1 VIRVARETTGITGE
15 HRLRLTI
22 RLRDKAA
29 LRAGSGCVPGI
40 DSDHGNPGQFS
51 LVLNEL
57 SQLGKSPGMQD
68 RSLAAPCRNPYANV
82 CQFFQCNSASG
93 ALRSL
98 YDLLRNNVVG
108 VFSKTGF
115 FARKFFESALGRF
128 GSLGLELRP
137 NATVAMPDTLNRIA
151 LINFTVRVHSDIGYT
166 EINAKEVRDF
176 TQWRFINI
184 TTLKQVEDAVTEDK
198 ITLTPKTFKEFG
210 LSLTADKRHLL
221 AACHCPD
228 RNNTFI
234 EFVGDKPVIERES
247 AVWFE
252 SAHRLLIE
260 FVGIIY
266 LGKHPY
272 SGIGAQSKQATNFV
286 VFQFMKGVLAKY
298 ARVPCD
304 SRHVITGCIRRLK
317 RLLQGIKLLRRR
329 LQLDLRYQLHTLIIP
344 SIGGINKKDV
354 YAVSSAS

>member
-1 VIRVARETTGITGE
+1 
-15 HRLRLTI
+15 
-22 RLRDKAA
+22 
-29 LRAGSGCVPGI
+29 
-40 DSDHGNPGQFS
+40 
-51 LVLNEL
+51 
-57 SQLGKSPGMQD
+57 MQD
-68 RSLAAPCRNPYANV
+68 RSLAASCRNPFADV
-82 CQFFQCNSASG
+82 CQFFQRNSASG

-115 FARKFFESALGRF
+115 FARKFLETALGRF
-128 GSLGLELRP
+128 GALGLELRP
-137 NATVAMPDTLNRIA
+137 NATVAMPDTLDRIA
-151 LINFTVRVHSDIGYT
+151 LINLPVGVNSDIGYT
-166 EINAKEVRDF
+166 EINTKKVRYF
-176 TQWRFINI
+176 TWRRFVNI

-247 AVWFE
+247 AVWLE

-260 FVGIIY
+260 LVGIIN

-272 SGIGAQSKQATNFV
+272 RGIGAQSKQATDFV
-286 VFQFMKGVLAKY
+286 VFQLVEGVLPKD
-298 ARVPCD
+298 ARVPRD
-304 SRHVITGCIRRLK
+304 SRDVVTGFIRRLK
-317 RLLQGIKLLRRR
+317 GLLQGVKLLKRRI
-329 LQLDLRYQLHTLIIP
+329 QLDLRYKLHDFIIP
-344 SIGGINKKDV
+344 SIGEINKKEV
-354 YAVSSAS
+354 CAVSSAT